1 MNLGL
6 IIGIIS
12 IIIIIIIVI
21 IVVVILKYKNQE
33 LTNQESESAN
43 TSKSES
49 ETKLTLKSESESTNT
64 SNQEIKTKINPNSN
78 SVKPEEIV
86 SENINAPKEL
96 SQAELLKAEIMKEV
110 LQDQKADFDKTLE
123 DELNMDNYFND
134 KINNYFNTCELS
146 DELQNEKYTLIT
158 SNNIVLF
165 KFIIPSY
172 NPTNGAHFIY
182 SITYW
187 ILKDKYDEFDRAL
200 NEVLKD
206 IKLNNDVIEDG
217 YRSYK
222 NNEINKGHILFKT
235 YTNTST
241 PSYQYERINKNL
253 KKKFDIVYFINEDDI
268 SKIQLQKSDEDL
280 CVNIYTYQGD
290 IHEFAE
296 KLDKDY
302 KSGKIKKI
310 NVKPL
315 NVEAYGISK

>member
-6 IIGIIS
+6 IIGIVS
-12 IIIIIIIVI
+12 VIIIIIIVI
-21 IVVVILKYKNQE
+21 IVVVILNNKKQELENQE
-33 LTNQESESAN
+33 LKNQ
-43 TSKSES
+43 KS
-49 ETKLTLKSESESTNT
+49 ETKLASKLESKTINT
-64 SNQEIKTKINPNSN
+64 SNQEMNIKINPNSN

-187 ILKDKYDEFDRAL
+187 ILKDKYDEFDKAL

-206 IKLNNDVIEDG
+206 IKLSNDVIED
-217 YRSYK
+217 SYS
-222 NNEINKGHILFKT
+222 NEINRGHILFKT

-280 CVNIYTYQGD
+280 CVNIYTYQGN

-296 KLDKDY
+296 KLNNDY